1 MFDLLPIIVIIISIV
16 IILIIIVRK
25 FPALAILD
33 VESIP
38 EEKEAK
44 FKEQIKKQLFNRALG
59 RHGSGIARYWLS
71 MGKKINEFFLDIIA
85 NLNKK
90 KKSYLLQKRINF
102 DQKEKKSKK
111 LLTEINNYLNQ
122 EDYEKAEE
130 KAILILEFDKHN
142 QLAFEKL
149 ANIYFLQKKYDEAR
163 ETYLFLLKLIAEKE
177 DNMAQAEIYF
187 TMADISQRNND
198 LEQAKEDLQQ
208 ALVIDG
214 KNPRFLDKLV
224 ELNIESKDKESAIAA
239 FSRLFEV
246 NSDNKKLSTY
256 KEKIDKL

>member
-1 MFDLLPIIVIIISIV
+1 MFDILPTIIIIVSII
-16 IILIIIVRK
+16 IILIIIIKK
-25 FPALAILD
+25 FPSLAILD

-44 FKEQIKKQLFNRALG
+44 FKEQIKKQLFDRELG
-59 RHGSGIARYWLS
+59 KRGAGVAKYWLS
-71 MGKKINEFFLDIIA
+71 MSKKINEFFLDIIA
-85 NLNKK
+85 KLNKK
-90 KKSYLLQKRINF
+90 KESYLLQKKINF
-102 DQKEKKSKK
+102 NQKEKKSKK
-111 LLTEINNYLNQ
+111 LLNEINNYLEQ

-142 QLAFEKL
+142 QMAFEKL

-163 ETYLFLLKLIAEKE
+163 ETYNFLLKLIAEKE
-177 DNMAQAEIYF
+177 DNVAQAEIYF

-198 LEQAKEDLQQ
+198 LEQAKEDLHQ
-208 ALVIDG
+208 ALIIDG

-224 ELNIESKDKESAIAA
+224 ELNIESKDKESAITA

-246 NSDNKKLSTY
+246 NSDNKKLSKY
-256 KEKIDKL
+256 KEKIENL